1 MDWPCLCAVQAFSEI
16 SGIIT
21 MFYVVRTLSPYTEYE
36 FYVIAVNNIG
46 RGPPSLPATTT
57 TGETEMESAPRNVEV
72 KPLSSSTMLITW
84 EPPET
89 PNGQVTGYKVYYTTN
104 PNQPEASWD
113 SQMETNDMTT
123 ISELTPHAI
132 YTIRVQAF
140 TSMGAGPLSNPVQVK
155 AQQGVPSQPSN
166 FRATDVGETAVTLQW
181 SRPTHSGENIVHYEL
196 YWNDTYANEQH
207 HQRIPNTET
216 YTLSSLY
223 PDTLYYFW
231 LSARSQRGEGAT
243 TPPIPVRTKQYV
255 PGAPPRNVTVEA
267 TSPTTINVSWL
278 PPPVERSNGAIVYYK
293 VFFVEVGRSDSEATV
308 TTLNSTNLVLDE
320 LKRWT
325 EYKIWVLAGTSVGD
339 GPRSYPYTVRTHE
352 DGMYCTIC

>member
-1 MDWPCLCAVQAFSEI
+1 
-16 SGIIT
+16 

-36 FYVIAVNNIG
+36 FY
-46 RGPPSLPATTT
+46 
-57 TGETEMESAPRNVEV
+57 
-72 KPLSSSTMLITW
+72 
-84 EPPET
+84 
-89 PNGQVTGYKVYYTTN
+89 GYKVYYTTN

-207 HQRIPNTET
+207 HQYRTFSVAGG
-216 YTLSSLY
+216 TL
-223 PDTLYYFW
+223 
-231 LSARSQRGEGAT
+231 
-243 TPPIPVRTKQYV
+243 V
-255 PGAPPRNVTVEA
+255 
-267 TSPTTINVSWL
+267 
-278 PPPVERSNGAIVYYK
+278 
-293 VFFVEVGRSDSEATV
+293 VG
-308 TTLNSTNLVLDE
+308 
-320 LKRWT
+320 
-325 EYKIWVLAGTSVGD
+325 
-339 GPRSYPYTVRTHE
+339 
-352 DGMYCTIC
+352 